1 MTKITLDIKKSIADN
16 AAVYFE
22 KAKKAKRKM
31 EGAQAALER
40 ARKKLH
46 ELTEVREAK
55 QAAEQ
60 AREKTVKRK
69 PQWYEKF
76 RWFISSEGF
85 LVIGGRDATSNE
97 VIVKKHAEKQDII
110 FHTDMAGSPFFV
122 VKTEGKQPG
131 ETTLQEVASATYI
144 FSRAFK
150 LGHLSTQV
158 FWVKPEQVSK
168 EAKAGEFLQHGA
180 FMIRGKTNYVKPEAD
195 VAAGL
200 TKDGGVMCGPRN
212 AVKANCEKMVEL
224 VLGEEKTSDTAK
236 KIRALLGGGTVDEIV
251 RALPSGG
258 VKVKQ
263 GRK

>member
-1 MTKITLDIKKSIADN
+1 MVKIILDIKKSIAEN

-46 ELTEVREAK
+46 GLTEVQEAK

-85 LVIGGRDATSNE
+85 LVVGGRDATSNE
-97 VIVKKHAEKQDII
+97 VIVKKHAEKQDVV

-122 VKTEGKQPG
+122 IQTGGRQPG
-131 ETTLQEVASATYI
+131 EATLQEVASATYI

-180 FMIRGKTNYVKPEAD
+180 FMIRGKTNYIKPEAD
-195 VAAGL
+195 VAIGL
-200 TKDGGVMCGPRN
+200 TKDGGVMCGPKA
-212 AVKANCEKMVEL
+212 AVKANCEKLVEL
-224 VLGEEKTSDTAK
+224 VPGDEKTSDVAK
-236 KIRALLGGGTVDEIV
+236 KLRALLGGGMLDVII
-251 RALPSGG
+251 RALPGG
-258 VKVKQ
+258 VAVKK
-263 GRK
+263 GKK